1 LWRLWSV
8 IGETARQ
15 FAAADRAGFAPCR
28 SEPFVD
34 AIDRQARQ
42 IGDGLGGVTLSQ
54 KAQQVLFL
62 GGETIEIWRHE
73 MAPNGHACRS

>member
-1 LWRLWSV
+1 MWRLWSL

-15 FAAADRAGFAPCR
+15 LAAADCAGFAPCR

-34 AIDRQARQ
+34 AIDRQPRQ

-54 KAQQVLFL
+54 KAKQVLFL
-62 GGETIEIWRHE
+62 SGETIEI
-73 MAPNGHACRS
+73 